1 MCNFQAAK
9 YSSNIGPSEQI
20 KLIVYWKEVYLFC
33 LWPVL
38 HVLIYINP
46 CTLRT
51 SNCWTVLTF
60 LRALVLLALKD
71 LYFILI
77 AIQLFMAFGGE
88 TVGQQIDK
96 LSKYWWHL
104 EFFLRQRCI
113 RYHLINLRLIM
124 QFLGFYFS
132 LWIHSCVTDYY
143 KQEILLLL
151 LQDNKTKCVHFSHQ
165 EIEDTKKKIYKL
177 LIPGHIRVKKLWQS
191 EPLCHGK
198 LRFFSFL
205 WWLSSPIWNPSLREV
220 PLKP

>member
-1 MCNFQAAK
+1 MCNYQAAK

-151 LQDNKTKCVHFSHQ
+151 LQDNKTKCVHFNV
-165 EIEDTKKKIYKL
+165 I
-177 LIPGHIRVKKLWQS
+177 KKLKIQRKRFINYSFQATSGWKSCDNQS
-191 EPLCHGK
+191 HCAMENWG
-198 LRFFSFL
+198 FSVFCGG
-205 WWLSSPIWNPSLREV
+205 SQVPYETHHSVKSP
-220 PLKP
+220 